1 MNSINRYNPVAV
13 ATSVNIH
20 GVKMQACD
28 DGRWVSY
35 NMHKQEIASLQARL
49 EALESKRKHQISAP
63 SIIAEHVEQA
73 IIKAVAGKLIH
84 EACEQLLKDLPKYNG
99 DPCHSTVDAFV
110 SELAAGPGATVVD
123 DDVNHSYLVAHE
135 LTKNGKF
142 TFGSNFGEGKAL
154 TMSTAKMEPRS
165 GGYGY
170 VNRHV
175 WAVSECES
183 ARDRKVAVCYHVG
196 GNEFIKG
203 CEYDYEVDECDPGCE
218 PRLIQITQDAFCSG
232 LKGDYRW
239 EAKRIGKLVN
249 ANGELGEA
257 YAIVNPDG
265 GVVAQFYIK

>member
-1 MNSINRYNPVAV
+1 MNSINRYTPASVP
-13 ATSVNIH
+13 TSVNIH
-20 GVKMQACD
+20 GVRMQSCD
-28 DGRWVSY
+28 DGAWVSY
-35 NMHKQEIASLQARL
+35 AMHKKEIESLQARL
-49 EALESKRKHQISAP
+49 KALESTQKHQISAP
-63 SIIAEHVEQA
+63 SIIADHVEQA
-73 IIKAVAGKLIH
+73 ILKAVAGKLIH

-99 DPCHSTVDAFV
+99 DPCHNTVDAFV
-110 SELAAGPGATVVD
+110 SELAAGPGKTVKD
-123 DDVNHSYLVAHE
+123 DTYSVADE

-175 WAVSECES
+175 LAVSECES
-183 ARDRKVAVCYHVG
+183 ARDRKVAVCYHVN
-196 GNEFIKG
+196 GNEFING
-203 CEYDYEVDECDPGCE
+203 CEYEYEISESFVGS
-218 PRLIQITQDAFCSG
+218 PRLIYITQDAFVSG

-239 EAKRIGKLVN
+239 EAKRIGKVMN
-249 ANGELGEA
+249 AKATLGDA

>member
-1 MNSINRYNPVAV
+1 MKSIRRYIPVAV

-20 GVKMQACD
+20 GVGMQACD
-28 DGRWVSY
+28 DGAWVSY
-35 NMHKQEIASLQARL
+35 AMHKQEIESLQARL
-49 EALESKRKHQISAP
+49 KALESTQKHQISAP
-63 SIIAEHVEQA
+63 SIIADHVEQA
-73 IIKAVAGKLIH
+73 IKEAVGKLVH

-110 SELAAGPGATVVD
+110 SELAAGPGKTVKD
-123 DDVNHSYLVAHE
+123 DTYSVADE

-170 VNRHV
+170 VNRHI
-175 WAVSECES
+175 WSVSECES
-183 ARDRKVAVCYHVG
+183 SRDRNVAVCYHVN
-196 GNEFIKG
+196 GNEFING
-203 CEYDYEVDECDPGCE
+203 CEYEYEISESFVGS
-218 PRLIQITQDAFCSG
+218 PRLIYITQDAFVSG

-239 EAKRIGKLVN
+239 EAKRIGKVMN
-249 ANGELGEA
+249 DKATLGDA

-265 GVVAQFYIK
+265 GVVAHFYIK